1 MYSADRFSLN
11 DLDGLHRAVLIT
23 SPALQAVIL
32 IDLIRRAFPDRLL
45 RTSGSA
51 GSAFDTAIGWMRL
64 SMIGSVMFESVAAG
78 LGTSA
83 TGVTLGSDAMTDEA
97 LAMALWTMIERL
109 GVAFIA
115 DIRNADQR
123 AAIVE
128 VPVGIMILSPPR
140 TVFISGSSRR
150 QTPPLQL

>member
-45 RTSGSA
+45 RTS
-51 GSAFDTAIGWMRL
+51 
-64 SMIGSVMFESVAAG
+64 
-78 LGTSA
+78 
-83 TGVTLGSDAMTDEA
+83 GSDAMTDEA